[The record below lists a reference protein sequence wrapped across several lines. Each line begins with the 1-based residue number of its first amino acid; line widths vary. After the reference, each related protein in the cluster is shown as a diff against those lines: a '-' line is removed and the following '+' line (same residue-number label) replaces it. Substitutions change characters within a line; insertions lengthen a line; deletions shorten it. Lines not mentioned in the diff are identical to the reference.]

1 MSIQSQ
7 KDHLPSFDTS
17 NKWSEG
23 YICIAGDSILNG
35 IDGSLPSQKRLVKVR
50 QFLGAA
56 ITDMYDH
63 LKTILK
69 RNPEFLILHIGT
81 NDTSKYT
88 PNEIVDRGFALRRFV
103 ASQNKEC
110 KVIISTLAIREDS
123 SKNRNAVQNVNE
135 ILNSLII
142 SLVKNV
148 NEYGTSRVAMNYIV
162 ALRNCETTLAIRSVI
177 LI

>member
-1 MSIQSQ
+1 MSDSEVLESSRAEHHSKYLESKRNKDMSTEKLLGTPNYVNPVTQ
-7 KDHLPSFDTS
+7 KDLPSFDTS

-23 YICIAGDSILNG
+23 SICIAGDSILNG
-35 IDGSLPSQKRLVKVR
+35 IDGRLPSQKQLVKVS
-50 QFLGAA
+50 QFPEAA

-69 RNPEFLILHIGT
+69 RNPEFLILHIDT

-88 PNEIVDRGFALRRFV
+88 PNEIVDRGFALKRFV

-123 SKNRNAVQNVNE
+123 SKNGNAVQKANE
-135 ILNSLII
+135 ILN
-142 SLVKNV
+142 
-148 NEYGTSRVAMNYIV
+148 
-162 ALRNCETTLAIRSVI
+162 
-177 LI
+177 